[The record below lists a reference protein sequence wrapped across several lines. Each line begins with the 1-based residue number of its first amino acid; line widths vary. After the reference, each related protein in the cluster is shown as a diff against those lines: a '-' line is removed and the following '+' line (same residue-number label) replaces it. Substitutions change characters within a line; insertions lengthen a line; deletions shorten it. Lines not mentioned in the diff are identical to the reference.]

1 MTDPYQLDP
10 EGMKRKSTM
19 VQEEKLVTLRD
30 DSTQPPPTIG
40 TPSWMSI
47 LGGPALGQPSSR
59 HTTFQHGQ
67 GSFLFS
73 ARFWLVVGF
82 AGFALYIIKTT
93 LFR

>member
-1 MTDPYQLDP
+1 MTNPYQLDP
-10 EGMKRKSTM
+10 EAMKRKSTL
-19 VQEEKLVTLRD
+19 VQEEKLVTLKD

-47 LGGPALGQPSSR
+47 LGGPALGQPSSS
-59 HTTFQHGQ
+59 HTTFQHRQ

-73 ARFWLVVGF
+73 ARFWLMVGF
-82 AGFALYIIKTT
+82 VGFLLYIIKAA